1 MRLKPLYTFLKYYVH
16 IGFKVYYQRF
26 QIEHKERVPRAGPVI
41 FAINHQNAFIDP
53 MVIAVASPRRPWFLT
68 RASIFKSAVAR
79 FWLGALKMIPIY
91 RIRDGID
98 QVKRNDSTISRCV
111 DLLLEG
117 QSILIF
123 PEGDHSCKWQL
134 RPFQK
139 GLARIAFNTLEAK
152 SDCGLKIVPVGLQ
165 HEDYR
170 KFGSDLLVSFGKP
183 IAAIDFFDVF
193 KNDPPKG
200 IELLTAETRQRISE
214 LMVDIQ
220 DADQYDEIK
229 QQLSQRKR
237 EENLDERLKND
248 QQFVAGNLQI
258 ATEENRR
265 QKSTVFFNIFGFP
278 FFVYA
283 LLNNLL
289 PIVAIRWIIKRFVL
303 DHHWISSIRFAGMIL
318 VTPLFYTMQLVI
330 FYWITGDWILFWIYF
345 VSLPFSAWFGS
356 LYWQKVSAVRF

>member
-1 MRLKPLYTFLKYYVH
+1 MRLKPLYTFLKYYVP
-16 IGFKVYYQRF
+16 IGFRVYYRRF
-26 QIEHKERVPRAGPVI
+26 QIQHKERVPKTDPVI

-53 MVIAVASPRRPWFLT
+53 MVIAVTSPRRPWFLT
-68 RASIFKSAVAR
+68 RASIFKSAIAR
-79 FWLGALKMIPIY
+79 FWLGSLKMLPIY

-98 QVKRNDSTISRCV
+98 QVKRNDNTINRCK

-123 PEGDHSCKWQL
+123 PEGDHSCKWNL

-139 GLARIAFNTLEAK
+139 GLARIAFSTLEANPG
-152 SDCGLKIVPVGLQ
+152 CGLKIVPVGLQ

-170 KFGSDLLVSFGKP
+170 KFGSDLLVSFGEP
-183 IAAIDFFDVF
+183 IAAIDYFDVY

-200 IELLTAETRQRISE
+200 IELLTAETRQRISN
-214 LMVDIQ
+214 LMVDIK

-229 QQLSQRKR
+229 QKLSQRKR
-237 EENLDERLKND
+237 EKNLAERLQND
-248 QQFVAGNLQI
+248 QQLVAGNLQNT
-258 ATEENRR
+258 TEEIDKQGSNL
-265 QKSTVFFNIFGFP
+265 FFEVLGFP

-283 LLNNLL
+283 LLNNLVS
-289 PIVAIRWIIKRFVL
+289 IFAIRWIIKRFVR

-318 VTPLFYTMQLVI
+318 VTPLFYAMQLFL
-330 FYWITGDWILFWIYF
+330 FYWITEDWGLFWIYF
-345 VSLPFSAWFGS
+345 VSLPFTAWFGS